1 MGRLSREIEVETEEF
16 YASRNGFLVNI
27 SDFGEAERISSLI
40 DDYCQSCQK
49 CLAGNTPI
57 SLGEIGWQLRGSGLS
72 AVGLLEIRNK
82 EQCPLFLALHTSE
95 PTLR

>member
-1 MGRLSREIEVETEEF
+1 MGRLSREIEGETEEY

-27 SDFGEAERISSLI
+27 CDFKEAERISRLI
-40 DDYCQSCQK
+40 NDYCQACQK
-49 CLAGNTPI
+49 CLAGSPVI
-57 SLGEIGWQLRGSGLS
+57 SLGEIKWQLRGSGLS

-82 EQCPLFLALHTSE
+82 EQCPLFLGLHTSE